1 MSEFP
6 QYRKL
11 SNSRA
16 FYRIE
21 NEFLFTEIQLIGKKS
36 FELHFKA
43 TKYPEIL
50 KIKEMLACEE
60 PYLISSIQEFE
71 NYKESN

>member
-11 SNSRA
+11 TNSRA

-21 NEFLFTEIQLIGKKS
+21 DQFHFTEIQLIGKKS

-43 TKYPEIL
+43 TQYPEIL
-50 KIKEMLACEE
+50 KIKEMLACDE
-60 PYLISSIQEFE
+60 PYLISSVQEFE
-71 NYKESN
+71 NHKESN

>member
-21 NEFLFTEIQLIGKKS
+21 DQFQFTEIQLIGKKS
-36 FELHFKA
+36 FELHFNA
-43 TKYPEIL
+43 TQYPEIL

-60 PYLISSIQEFE
+60 PYLLSSAQEFE
-71 NYKESN
+71 NHKETN